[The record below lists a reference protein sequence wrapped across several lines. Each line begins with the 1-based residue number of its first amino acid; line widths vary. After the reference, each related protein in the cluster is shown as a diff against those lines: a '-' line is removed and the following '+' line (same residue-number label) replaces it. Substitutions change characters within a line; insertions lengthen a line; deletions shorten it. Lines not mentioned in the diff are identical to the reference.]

1 MEYRTGMI
9 QNAVL
14 QKNVSYKMDIIVEG
28 NKCLAM
34 PPPSPT

>member
-28 NKCLAM
+28 KNAWRWA
-34 PPPSPT
+34 PSPT